1 MQRNI
6 LAHRLGTQW
15 ILINEDDGPPEASR
29 LKRRRETGGPCSD
42 NQNLR
47 SLMHRK
53 IGARDRFRVRP
64 KRHIAS

>member
-6 LAHRLGTQW
+6 LAHRFGAQW
-15 ILINEDDGPPEASR
+15 IFIDEDDRPPEASR
-29 LKRRRETGGPCSD
+29 LKRRRETGGACAD

-47 SLMHRK
+47 PLMHWE

-64 KRHIAS
+64 KGHLAS